1 MAFLYANF
9 QTIQTSKFT
18 ILYGVS
24 LKKDTMWF
32 DGPVPSWVP
41 QYPDTTEGWDWL
53 YYQPNIFLVTKGS
66 VTIENNKLEY
76 PMTLQK
82 GQGMYEVRSATRLK
96 LTAIEDDTDWICMIP
111 KDEVIYNRS
120 LIKLLENETMTVS
133 AKDADYYYF
142 VADGTVTINGT
153 ERMKLDL
160 VKVAAGVELNIAAS
174 KDSFIFQIWE

>member
-32 DGPVPSWVP
+32 DGPVADWVP
-41 QYPDTTEGWDWL
+41 KYPSTEEGWDWL

-66 VTIENNKLEY
+66 VIIENNKMEY
-76 PMTLQK
+76 PITLQK
-82 GQGMYEVRSATRLK
+82 GQGMYEVRSGTRFK
-96 LTAIEDDTDWICMIP
+96 LTATQDDTDWICMIP
-111 KDEVIYNRS
+111 KDQIIYNRS
-120 LIKLLENETMTVS
+120 LIKLIESETTMIP
-133 AKDADYYYF
+133 AKDVDTYYF

-153 ERMKLDL
+153 ERTKFDM